1 MTIAP
6 VLFDELCTDH
16 FLIAFTLIFLSIV
29 QFSNT
34 YHIISLFK
42 QSEDVIDGQKQVP
55 LEWFC
60 K

>member
-55 LEWFC
+55 LE
-60 K
+60 